1 MAIEKYLVDETYT
14 IKQTIEKMEQ
24 ELIKAVL
31 IVNERR
37 QVQGLFSNG
46 DMRKFFL
53 RGGNLSENITYAMN
67 KTPRLYKSFEEVEE
81 EKKTKIRI
89 IYPIID
95 SNKVVIDIID
105 DEADKIVSAC
115 SALKDVP
122 LVIQAGGKGTRL
134 YPYTKILPK
143 PLIPIGDITITE
155 RIINSFTKYGCNKV
169 FMILNYKANMIKAYM
184 SELDKSYDLDYV
196 TETEFLGTAGGL
208 KLLKDKINTTFFLSN
223 CDILVDADFE
233 CIYKTHKAKG
243 NKITFVCSMK
253 DVVIPY
259 GVVKTDKDG
268 FITEM
273 NEKPDFSFLINT
285 GLYMIE
291 PEVLNDIKDGE
302 FIHLP
307 DLAQRYINSGEKV
320 GVFPVSEKSWLDM
333 GQFSEME
340 NMIKN
345 IDNLKI

>member
-1 MAIEKYLVDETYT
+1 MAIEKYLIDETFT
-14 IKQTIEKMEQ
+14 IKQAIEKMEK

-31 IVNERR
+31 IVNEQR

-53 RGGNLSENITYAMN
+53 RGGSLSENITNAMN
-67 KTPRLYKSFEEVEE
+67 KNPRLYKSIDEVLE
-81 EKKTKIRI
+81 EKKTTIRI
-89 IYPIID
+89 IYPIVD
-95 SNKVVIDIID
+95 SNRIVIDIID
-105 DEADKIVSAC
+105 DEADKTISAS
-115 SALKDVP
+115 SALKDIP

-155 RIINSFTKYGCNKV
+155 RIINSFTKFGCNKV

-184 SELDKSYDLDYV
+184 SDLEKDYDLDYV

-208 KLLKDKINTTFFLSN
+208 KLLKDKIDTTFFLSN
-223 CDILVDADFE
+223 CDILVDTDFE

-259 GVVKTDKDG
+259 GVVKTDDDG

-307 DLAQRYINSGEKV
+307 DLAQRYIDNGEKV
-320 GVFPVSEKSWLDM
+320 GVFPVSEKAWLDM

-340 NMIKN
+340 NMMKT
-345 IDNLKI
+345 LGTQ

>member
-1 MAIEKYLVDETYT
+1 MAIEKYLIDETFT
-14 IKQTIEKMEQ
+14 IKQAIEKMEK

-31 IVNERR
+31 IVNEQR

-53 RGGNLSENITYAMN
+53 RGGSLSENITNAMN
-67 KTPRLYKSFEEVEE
+67 KNPRLYKSIDEVLE
-81 EKKTKIRI
+81 EKKTTIRI
-89 IYPIID
+89 IYPIVD
-95 SNKVVIDIID
+95 SNRIVIDIID
-105 DEADKIVSAC
+105 DEADKTISAS
-115 SALKDVP
+115 SALKDIP

-155 RIINSFTKYGCNKV
+155 RIINSFTKFGCNKV
-169 FMILNYKANMIKAYM
+169 FMVLNYKANMIKAYM
-184 SELDKSYDLDYV
+184 SDLEKNYDLDYV

-208 KLLKDKINTTFFLSN
+208 KLLKEKINSTFFLSN

-233 CIYKTHKAKG
+233 CIYKTHKEKG

-273 NEKPDFSFLINT
+273 DEKPDFSFLINT

-307 DLAQRYINSGEKV
+307 DLAQRYIDNGEKV
-320 GVFPVSEKSWLDM
+320 GVFPVSEKAWLDM

-340 NMIKN
+340 NMMKT
-345 IDNLKI
+345 LGA

>member
-1 MAIEKYLVDETYT
+1 MCIEKYLIDETFT
-14 IKQTIEKMEQ
+14 IKQAIEKMEK

-31 IVNERR
+31 IVNEHR

-53 RGGNLSENITYAMN
+53 RGGALSENISNAMN
-67 KTPRLYKSFEEVEE
+67 KTPRLYKSIEEIIE

-89 IYPIID
+89 IYPIVD
-95 SNKVVIDIID
+95 SNRVVIDIID
-105 DEADKIVSAC
+105 DEADKTISSS

-155 RIINSFTKYGCNKV
+155 RIINSFAKFGCNKV
-169 FMILNYKANMIKAYM
+169 YMILNYKGNMIKAYM
-184 SELDKSYDLDYV
+184 SDLDKSYDLDYV

-208 KLLKDKINTTFFLSN
+208 KLLKDKVNTTFFLSN

-259 GVVKTDKDG
+259 GVVKTDDAG

-291 PEVLNDIKDGE
+291 PEVLNDIQDGE

-307 DLAQRYINSGEKV
+307 DLAQRYIDKGEKV

-340 NMIKN
+340 NMIKR
-345 IDNLKI
+345 LKDS